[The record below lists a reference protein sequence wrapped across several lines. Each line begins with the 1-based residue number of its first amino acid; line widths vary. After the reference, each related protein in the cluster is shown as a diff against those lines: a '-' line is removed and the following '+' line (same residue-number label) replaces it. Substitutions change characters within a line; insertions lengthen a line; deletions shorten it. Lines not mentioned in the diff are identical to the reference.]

1 MIVVK
6 IGGSLITDK
15 SRYRTFRRSAAEKIV
30 SAISRENPAVV
41 VHGGGSFGHI
51 ASRKYN
57 LPGPLTE
64 QNVMSRRLIM
74 FLCES
79 LKNSLNEKLN
89 MNIQSA

>member
-6 IGGSLITDK
+6 IGGSLITDN

-64 QNVMSRRLIM
+64 QNAILQASTMRSSPDTIPPCFPSV
-74 FLCES
+74 
-79 LKNSLNEKLN
+79 
-89 MNIQSA
+89 